1 MCPYLLELKT
11 QTVCSCHP
19 EGAFCPSE
27 ELMKKS
33 CLGNFKDCSYFKAKH
48 PLESLK
54 RRQIIL
60 LAIKNKRPKGEI

>member
-33 CLGNFKDCSYFKAKH
+33 CLGNFKDCSYFKAKTSRAG
-48 PLESLK
+48 PQAPADDSFG
-54 RRQIIL
+54 
-60 LAIKNKRPKGEI
+60 NKE

>member
-33 CLGNFKDCSYFKAKH
+33 CLGNFKDCSYFKAKTSRGE
-48 PLESLK
+48 PEAPTDNSFG
-54 RRQIIL
+54 
-60 LAIKNKRPKGEI
+60 NKE